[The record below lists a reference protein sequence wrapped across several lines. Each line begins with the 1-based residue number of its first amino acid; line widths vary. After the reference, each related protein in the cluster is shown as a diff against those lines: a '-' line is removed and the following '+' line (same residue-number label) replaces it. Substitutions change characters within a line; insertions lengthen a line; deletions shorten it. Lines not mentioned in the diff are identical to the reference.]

1 MLMTSWEENMVLF
14 SERMFAVLQDK
25 NIHLYITIY
34 KYMYY
39 YYILLNV
46 LIYLYSN
53 ILYYVC
59 AYTCT
64 HPHAPTCIY

>member
-1 MLMTSWEENMVLF
+1 MVLF

-25 NIHLYITIY
+25 NIYLYITIY

-46 LIYLYSN
+46 LRYLYSN
-53 ILYYVC
+53 IYYVC
-59 AYTCT
+59 AYMCT